1 MMAEAKMHR
10 PSRGARSLSRE
21 FALLG
26 IYEWLVSAA
35 DAVTIERTLL
45 SVLSD
50 DGEPVAGAAIDAADF
65 ERCDKKHFSELLA
78 GVIDHAEELQT
89 LFAAHVDREIS
100 RLSLVERSVLLVG
113 TYELK
118 YHLEI
123 PYRVVIN
130 EAVELAKLFGGSDGF
145 RYVNGVLDKVAADVR
160 AAEVGAKK

>member
-65 ERCDKKHFSELLA
+65 ERCDKNISLNCSPASSIMPKSCNAFCQACRPRNFSPVA
-78 GVIDHAEELQT
+78 GRT
-89 LFAAHVDREIS
+89 LCAPRGN
-100 RLSLVERSVLLVG
+100 L
-113 TYELK
+113 
-118 YHLEI
+118 
-123 PYRVVIN
+123 
-130 EAVELAKLFGGSDGF
+130 
-145 RYVNGVLDKVAADVR
+145 
-160 AAEVGAKK
+160 